1 MKDKENKELITHIAE
16 TLREHEA
23 SYKEGA
29 WERFAAKNQRH
40 KRVLPIWYL
49 SGAAAILLL
58 SVGIFLYKVG
68 NDVTNMP
75 KEIAYQQTPQSE
87 DEQISP
93 EKKVDDQ
100 LATEN
105 DKPIDTD
112 KKIRHNTHQLALNAS
127 SAITGEK
134 IENKTENIL
143 LQSADRNVGTDQ
155 LDKSD
160 DVKQSE
166 EKIAGADANGA
177 VKTQQRNGEDALIR
191 MLSESS
197 NTVGEDIKMANKH
210 SIMDKRWDIGV
221 VLAPSV
227 TDRRFNMGGGVAIA
241 YHISKKVSIGS
252 GVSVVDLGL
261 RQGPPQSNQNALAS
275 PAMLNSESP
284 VLSAKS
290 SETKELTSVNTN
302 WLALDVPIDIKYHIS
317 KQFYASAGVSFFAVL
332 NENRTNN
339 YITHT
344 PTNRTV
350 QNAEGYS
357 FAQQEFEVKNVSE
370 KTDETPFEGNSYSGF
385 LNFSVGRKVP
395 LSKRVGVSVEPFFKL
410 PIGKLSRE
418 DMNLRYGGVR
428 IITDF

>member
-29 WERFAAKNQRH
+29 WERFAAKNQKH

-58 SVGIFLYKVG
+58 GVSIFLYKAG
-68 NDVTNMP
+68 NDVTNVP
-75 KEIAYQQTPQSE
+75 KEIVYQQIPQSE
-87 DEQISP
+87 DDLLSP
-93 EKKVDDQ
+93 KKKVDDQ
-100 LATEN
+100 LATKN
-105 DKPIDTD
+105 YKPVDTD
-112 KKIRHNTHQLALNAS
+112 KKSRNNTRQLALNAPNAF
-127 SAITGEK
+127 AIEEIK
-134 IENKTENIL
+134 QKTENLL
-143 LQSADRNVGTDQ
+143 LQRTDRDIDTHKI
-155 LDKSD
+155 DKSD
-160 DVKQSE
+160 DAKESE
-166 EKIAGADANGA
+166 EKIAGVDSNEA
-177 VKTQQRNGEDALIR
+177 VKTQQNNGEDALIR

-197 NTVGEDIKMANKH
+197 KTVGEDIKMANKQ
-210 SIMDKRWDIGV
+210 SIMDNRWDIGV

-241 YHISKKVSIGS
+241 YHISKKLSVGS

-290 SETKELTSVNTN
+290 SESKELTSVNTN

-317 KQFYASAGVSFFAVL
+317 RQFYASAGVSFFAIL

-350 QNAEGYS
+350 QNADGYS

-428 IITDF
+428 IITNF

>member
-29 WERFAAKNQRH
+29 WERFAAKD
-40 KRVLPIWYL
+40 KGYKKILPLWYL

-58 SVGIFLYKVG
+58 SVGIFLYKAG
-68 NDVTNMP
+68 NDVINVP
-75 KEIAYQQTPQSE
+75 KEIVYQQTPQRE
-87 DEQISP
+87 EEQLSLERKP
-93 EKKVDDQ
+93 DDQ
-100 LATEN
+100 LITKNA
-105 DKPIDTD
+105 KPVQTI
-112 KKIRHNTHQLALNAS
+112 KKGSTHARQLVSNTTPPFTVKGS
-127 SAITGEK
+127 ES
-134 IENKTENIL
+134 KTENFSS
-143 LQSADRNVGTDQ
+143 QHSGKSADTEYFEKEGVKKTEERIADTDT
-155 LDKSD
+155 
-160 DVKQSE
+160 KQ
-166 EKIAGADANGA
+166 AT
-177 VKTQQRNGEDALIR
+177 KTQQKNDEDALIR
-191 MLSESS
+191 MLSESNKS
-197 NTVGEDIKMANKH
+197 EGVDIKIANNR

-221 VLAPSV
+221 VLSPSV
-227 TDRRFNMGGGVAIA
+227 TDQRFNMGGGVAIA
-241 YHISKKVSIGS
+241 YRISKKLSVGS

-261 RQGPPQSNQNALAS
+261 RQAPPQSNNGPSAS

-284 VLSAKS
+284 MLSAKS
-290 SETKELTSVNTN
+290 SESKELTSVNTN

-317 KQFYASAGVSFFAVL
+317 KQFYASAGVSFFAIL

-339 YITHT
+339 YVTHT

-385 LNFSVGRKVP
+385 LNFSVGRQVP

-410 PIGKLSRE
+410 PIGKLSRQ

-428 IITDF
+428 IITSF

>member
-29 WERFAAKNQRH
+29 WERFAAKSQRH

-58 SVGIFLYKVG
+58 SVGIFLYKAG
-68 NDVTNMP
+68 NDITNMP
-75 KEIAYQQTPQSE
+75 KEIVYQQTPQRE

-93 EKKVDDQ
+93 EKKVGDQ
-100 LATEN
+100 PATEN

-127 SAITGEK
+127 SAITVKK

-155 LDKSD
+155 VVKSD
-160 DVKQSE
+160 DAKESE
-166 EKIAGADANGA
+166 EKIAGADSNEA
-177 VKTQQRNGEDALIR
+177 VKTQQKNGEDALIR

-197 NTVGEDIKMANKH
+197 KAAGEDLKMANKH

-241 YHISKKVSIGS
+241 YHISKKLSVGS

-261 RQGPPQSNQNALAS
+261 RQGPPQSNNGPSAS
-275 PAMLNSESP
+275 PAMLNSDSP

-317 KQFYASAGVSFFAVL
+317 KQFYASAGVSFFAIL

-385 LNFSVGRKVP
+385 
-395 LSKRVGVSVEPFFKL
+395 
-410 PIGKLSRE
+410 
-418 DMNLRYGGVR
+418 
-428 IITDF
+428 